1 MRDPLVLKNG
11 HLTQAQKDQ
20 YWAEGYL
27 FPFQVA
33 SKDQALKWRK
43 SLETIETEWLD
54 NGLPLPLNTYKR
66 VNAQVVM
73 PLALEI
79 GMHGPTLDVVEG
91 ILGPNVMLYSVEF
104 LTKEAQTK
112 HVVTMHQDLA
122 YWGMAEMDNILTAWL
137 ALSDATCLSGCM
149 DFVRGSHK
157 NPILEHVDSDDE
169 LNMLSRGQEVQVEV
183 AEKDKVAVELPAG
196 SLSLHHGLTV
206 HGSGPNA
213 SNDRRI
219 GVAIRYVSAEMRKA
233 AGGTDYAIPARGN
246 CTNSGFQH
254 YAGPSELFAKK
265 DIEMFDIIRKEQA
278 KVMMDGAQASNNM
291 Y

>member
-11 HLTQAQKDQ
+11 QLTQAQKDQ

-91 ILGPNVMLYSVEF
+91 ILLIS
-104 LTKEAQTK
+104 K
-112 HVVTMHQDLA
+112 
-122 YWGMAEMDNILTAWL
+122 
-137 ALSDATCLSGCM
+137 LSPSSTHTETGRPGLLS
-149 DFVRGSHK
+149 
-157 NPILEHVDSDDE
+157 P
-169 LNMLSRGQEVQVEV
+169 
-183 AEKDKVAVELPAG
+183 
-196 SLSLHHGLTV
+196 T
-206 HGSGPNA
+206 
-213 SNDRRI
+213 
-219 GVAIRYVSAEMRKA
+219 
-233 AGGTDYAIPARGN
+233 
-246 CTNSGFQH
+246 SGFQH
-254 YAGPSELFAKK
+254 FLDLHGRCRLDEGIVP
-265 DIEMFDIIRKEQA
+265 R
-278 KVMMDGAQASNNM
+278 
-291 Y
+291 